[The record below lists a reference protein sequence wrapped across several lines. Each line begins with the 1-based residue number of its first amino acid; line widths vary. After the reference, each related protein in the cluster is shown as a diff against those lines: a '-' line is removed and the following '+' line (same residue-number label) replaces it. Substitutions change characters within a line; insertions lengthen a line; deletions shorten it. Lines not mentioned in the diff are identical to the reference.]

1 MCEIIQ
7 FVRIALF
14 VICAGLV
21 FASIICANADCKKVG
36 VNMNTFEG
44 MLEMYRRVFK
54 FENRLLSI
62 LVLFSMYGGTL
73 MVLGLVSLTFWGEAQ
88 GCDFHI
94 NDRSIR

>member
-21 FASIICANADCKKVG
+21 FTSIICANAYCKKVG

-62 LVLFSMYGGTL
+62 LVLFSMYGGAL

-94 NDRSIR
+94 NDRSMR

>member
-14 VICAGLV
+14 VVCAGLV
-21 FASIICANADCKKVG
+21 FVSIIYANTYCKKAG

-62 LVLFSMYGGTL
+62 LVLFSMYGGAL

-94 NDRSIR
+94 NDRSMK

>member
-1 MCEIIQ
+1 MCEIVQ
-7 FVRIALF
+7 FVRISLF
-14 VICAGLV
+14 VVCAGLV
-21 FASIICANADCKKVG
+21 FTSIICASAYCKKVG

-62 LVLFSMYGGTL
+62 LVLFSMYGGAL